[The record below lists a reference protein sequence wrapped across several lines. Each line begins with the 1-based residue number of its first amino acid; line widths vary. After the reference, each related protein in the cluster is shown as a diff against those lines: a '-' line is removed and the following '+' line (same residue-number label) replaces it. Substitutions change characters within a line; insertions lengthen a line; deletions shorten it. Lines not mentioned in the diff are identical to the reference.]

1 MRGLQVGQD
10 RFARLT
16 AAISAGGR
24 ETLKPATRS
33 DCLLRL
39 RDGAWRGVRR
49 MTPFAV
55 LFRMSIDL
63 SAACA
68 IFLSVL
74 TIGDASGA
82 DAAAARA
89 AAIHD
94 AIMSFEHGY
103 QTRIGSLG
111 SRLSGGERQRIC
123 IARAIL
129 KDAPIVILDE
139 ATSAL
144 DPEQEEAIQRA
155 ISALAA
161 GRTLLV
167 IAHDLPSIVS
177 ANQVVLLN
185 DGKIEASGTHETVL
199 ESSPTYRRL
208 WKRSVEMRQWQIA
221 DDHR

>member
-1 MRGLQVGQD
+1 
-10 RFARLT
+10 
-16 AAISAGGR
+16 
-24 ETLKPATRS
+24 
-33 DCLLRL
+33 
-39 RDGAWRGVRR
+39 
-49 MTPFAV
+49 MTPFAI

-82 DAAAARA
+82 DAAATRA

-94 AIMSFEHGY
+94 AIMGFEHGY

-144 DPEQEEAIQRA
+144 DPEQEEEIQRA

-167 IAHDLPSIVS
+167 IAHDLPSIVL
-177 ANQVVLLN
+177 ANQIVLLN
-185 DGKIEASGTHETVL
+185 DGKIEASGTHETLL

-208 WKRSVEMRQWQIA
+208 SKRSVEMRQWQIA

>member
-1 MRGLQVGQD
+1 
-10 RFARLT
+10 
-16 AAISAGGR
+16 
-24 ETLKPATRS
+24 
-33 DCLLRL
+33 
-39 RDGAWRGVRR
+39 

-74 TIGDASGA
+74 TTGDASGA

-94 AIMSFEHGY
+94 AIMGFEHGY

-123 IARAIL
+123 IARAI
-129 KDAPIVILDE
+129 VILDE

-144 DPEQEEAIQRA
+144 DPEQEEEIQRA

-167 IAHDLPSIVS
+167 IAHDLPSIVL
-177 ANQVVLLN
+177 ANQIVLLN
-185 DGKIEASGTHETVL
+185 DGKIEASGTHETLL

-208 WKRSVEMRQWQIA
+208 SKRSVEMRQWQIA